1 MSKRKV
7 FISYHHDDQREVD
20 EFINRFAYREGIFI
34 PKVLGAG
41 MSDDI
46 IQSTNPEYVMSQ
58 IRNRYL
64 QDSTVTIVLLGSC
77 THSRRYIDW
86 ELKASLRQG
95 SYTPNGLM
103 SIILP
108 SQGSSS
114 FLPPRLAENWNE
126 KYENCYA
133 RHWIYPDTGWI
144 LNQWIEDAFAAR
156 TSRAHL
162 IKNSQI
168 MMKYNAKCSIH
179 GVTH

>member
-1 MSKRKV
+1 MPKRKV
-7 FISYHHDDQREVD
+7 FISYHHDDQQEVD
-20 EFINRFAYREGIFI
+20 EFINRFAYHEGIFI

-46 IQSTNPEYVMSQ
+46 IQSMNPEYVMSQ
-58 IRNRYL
+58 IRNQYL

-95 SYTPNGLM
+95 SYIPNGLM

-114 FLPPRLAENWNE
+114 ILPPRLEENWNNE
-126 KYENCYA
+126 HIDCYA
-133 RHWIYPDTGWI
+133 RHWVYPDTGWT
-144 LNQWIEDAFAAR
+144 LNQWIEDAFTAR
-156 TSRAHL
+156 NSRAHL
-162 IKNSQI
+162 IKNSQT
-168 MMKYNAKCSIH
+168 MMKYNAKCKIH